1 MVQQELLRAGD
12 ITDAH
17 RELGEDLGRWR
28 RISMRELSLDEGVFF
43 HSIFFLKLHSGS
55 LPRQRVLLSLLQT
68 VN

>member
-1 MVQQELLRAGD
+1 MGETPKCGISILSGKLSIGSTGAAPAGD

-43 HSIFFLKLHSGS
+43 LFFFKAS
-55 LPRQRVLLSLLQT
+55 
-68 VN
+68 